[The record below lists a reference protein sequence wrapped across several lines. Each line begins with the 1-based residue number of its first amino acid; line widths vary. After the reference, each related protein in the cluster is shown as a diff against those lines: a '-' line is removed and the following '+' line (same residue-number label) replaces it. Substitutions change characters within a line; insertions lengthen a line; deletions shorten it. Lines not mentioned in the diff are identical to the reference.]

1 MQTGLAQV
9 RLEQLLLDDGATLGT
24 RVWLGTSVDALVRR
38 RAAGVGE
45 EHGRRTLFAGLEMKR

>member
-1 MQTGLAQV
+1 M

-45 EHGRRTLFAGLEMKR
+45 EHGRRTLFAGLEIKR